1 MTPEKQNHVKQHRRK
16 SDKLNKLYKKIIG
29 SKKDVIN
36 QSTHTAM
43 LVSFEVV
50 YTIYIIQEGDKY
62 HNHKIMKSGY
72 LCDKGNV

>member
-1 MTPEKQNHVKQHRRK
+1 MYGLIIYNFYD
-16 SDKLNKLYKKIIG
+16 DKEEYKKMIG

-50 YTIYIIQEGDKY
+50 YNIYIIQEGDKY

>member
-1 MTPEKQNHVKQHRRK
+1 M
-16 SDKLNKLYKKIIG
+16 IG

-50 YTIYIIQEGDKY
+50 YNIYIIQEGDKY
-62 HNHKIMKSGY
+62 HNHKKMKSGY
-72 LCDKGNV
+72 LCDNGNV